1 MSAKG
6 IPKLKILVEGGVIVV
21 SILLAFGID
30 AWWDGRIER
39 KQERE
44 VLAAIEADFRD
55 HLDVLASAREHNEER
70 FAEARLLLEVTGPDA
85 SSIPGEVRQVFAD
98 FDSYR
103 PVRLRGGALEALVGA
118 DGIGI
123 ISSLELRAA
132 LSEWTQAKVRL
143 AERNLYLERQASAL
157 SDYLRT
163 RIPVGRDAIGAGP
176 SRFGGGLD
184 DLARDLEFENLV
196 AYRGGASELIL
207 HDIEVLEEIAE
218 RVLSLV
224 ATGDNPQGMA
234 TAMTTTT
241 GEQRT

>member
-1 MSAKG
+1 MNAKG
-6 IPKLKILVEGGVIVV
+6 IPKLRIVAEGAVIVV

-39 KQERE
+39 RQERE
-44 VLAAIEADFRD
+44 VLTAIEADFRD

-70 FAEARLLLEVTGPDA
+70 VAGARLLLGATGPDA
-85 SSIPGEVRQVFAD
+85 SSIPGEERQAFAD

-123 ISSLELRAA
+123 VRSLELRAA

-143 AERNLYLERQASAL
+143 AERNLYLERQANAL

-163 RIPVGRDAIGAGP
+163 RVPVGRDAIDAGP
-176 SRFGGGLD
+176 SRFGGGLE
-184 DLARDLEFENLV
+184 DLVRDMEFENLV

-207 HDIEVLEEIAE
+207 EDIEVLEEIAE

-224 ATGDNPQGMA
+224 T
-234 TAMTTTT
+234 
-241 GEQRT
+241 EQDDR